1 MRLAIS
7 KAGQRE
13 VYLANQVNFTAN
25 NKSSVPKLPLR
36 ELGKIT
42 GSYMDES
49 EHSESNFLDNDL
61 FAKEEVESPASNENK
76 TGEEDLLV
84 VNDKAAAEERPC
96 SQTQIAMLKQQL
108 ADCLLYTSPSPRD

>member
-1 MRLAIS
+1 
-7 KAGQRE
+7 
-13 VYLANQVNFTAN
+13 
-25 NKSSVPKLPLR
+25 
-36 ELGKIT
+36 
-42 GSYMDES
+42 MDES

-108 ADCLLYTSPSPRD
+108 AEAQKMTALGELVGTTTHEFNNILTKNDSQTT